1 MICLC
6 GFCQEC
12 IKNYGHEE
20 CSRMVK
26 EMECKK
32 LKEKGE
38 NKEILSTPNLI
49 KRKKRKIRRIRY
61 W

>member
-1 MICLC
+1 MTCKICNKDSNLICLC

-32 LKEKGE
+32 SKDKGE
-38 NKEILSTPNLI
+38 SK
-49 KRKKRKIRRIRY
+49 
-61 W
+61 